1 VPIGGVAEA
10 NDRFSEPRP
19 TSWGR
24 ASDSAKAGRGM
35 PPSFIPHWRH
45 DASALFFCLTQTS
58 GFALVQIIVAF
69 AQVFDGRF
77 RQIVFAHVDL

>member
-10 NDRFSEPRP
+10 NDSFSEPRP

-35 PPSFIPHWRH
+35 PLREGRQGMTPSFIQHWRH
-45 DASALFFCLTQTS
+45 DAIALFF
-58 GFALVQIIVAF
+58 A
-69 AQVFDGRF
+69 
-77 RQIVFAHVDL
+77 